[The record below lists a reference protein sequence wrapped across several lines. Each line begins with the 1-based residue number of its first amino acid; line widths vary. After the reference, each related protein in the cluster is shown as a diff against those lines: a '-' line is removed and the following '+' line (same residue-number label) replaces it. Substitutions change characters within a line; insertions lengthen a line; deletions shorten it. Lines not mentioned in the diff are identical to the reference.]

1 MAKINLNIEADTV
14 EELQT
19 ILGTLQSTQST
30 QAVVDAITKTL
41 KSEAGEVGTPAKTA
55 EKTVSEPEKK
65 PKAKAKA
72 KEKVSTDST
81 ADTAPSKTG
90 KLEPTESAPVK
101 EEPEEKSATPGKY
114 PDATKADVQE
124 AMKTAIAAG
133 RRDAIKTA
141 FQRSNAEKLS
151 DLKPEDY
158 SVFLSD
164 LEILAGE

>member
-1 MAKINLNIEADTV
+1 MAKIYLNIEADTV

-19 ILGTLQSTQST
+19 ILGTLQSTQQVVTTT
-30 QAVVDAITKTL
+30 QEGIDTKEVEKAFEKIIEKAIN
-41 KSEAGEVGTPAKTA
+41 
-55 EKTVSEPEKK
+55 EPEKK

-90 KLEPTESAPVK
+90 KPESTESAPVK

-124 AMKTAIAAG
+124 AMKKAIAAG

-158 SVFLSD
+158 SVFLTD